1 MPKFTFN
8 LQAALS
14 QRKAIEQQK
23 MLVVAELERARLA
36 LEDRLRNINT
46 RVTEEREELRAQL
59 AGSVANTTTGGG
71 LVDLR
76 GVRFQTNAALTT
88 HVHAQQLVLQLA
100 GVHKRIEKARADLL
114 EATTRRK
121 AVETL
126 RERRYE
132 AWKEEEKRKE
142 TAALDDIAGI
152 LTSRADEDQYAA
164 RP

>member
-1 MPKFTFN
+1 MPKFFFN
-8 LQAALS
+8 LQAALA
-14 QRKAIEQQK
+14 QRKTLEQQK
-23 MLVVAELERARLA
+23 MLVVADLERARLA
-36 LEDRLRNINT
+36 LEDRLRNMNT
-46 RVTEEREELRAQL
+46 RVTEEREELRTQL
-59 AGSVANTTTGGG
+59 AGNASSGG

-100 GVHKRIEKARADLL
+100 GVHKRIDKARKDLL

-132 AWKEEEKRKE
+132 AWKDEQKRKE
-142 TAALDDIAGI
+142 TATLDDIAGI
-152 LTSRADEDQYAA
+152 LTSRADEEESAL
-164 RP
+164 RL

>member
-8 LQAALS
+8 LQAALA

-23 MLVVAELERARLA
+23 MLIVADLERARLA
-36 LEDRLRNINT
+36 LEDRLRNMNT

-59 AGSVANTTTGGG
+59 AGGAAAGGRGG

-76 GVRFQTNAALTT
+76 GVRFQTNAALTM

-100 GVHKRIEKARADLL
+100 GVHKRIDKARQDLL

-132 AWKEEEKRKE
+132 AWKTDEKRKE

-152 LTSRADEDQYAA
+152 LVSRADEKE
-164 RP
+164 